1 MTLCTKYL
9 ILSTQKMA
17 FKENILATYKDEKS
31 PLGEIRQSAKQQ
43 LEALELPTRKNED
56 WKFTNVKAL
65 DKTTYSFQE
74 SSLTNEQLTSVEIED
89 LDAYKI
95 FLVNGVFDIENSVLP
110 TQNKITVSTMVEA
123 LADESVLAYFN
134 QNLNN
139 ENELFSA
146 VSTALFKDGYYIK
159 VEKNTVLDKPVIV
172 YHINDATSSEVVSL
186 PRNLILAEE
195 NSQATIIESFHTLG
209 ENASLTNAVTEIVAG
224 VSSNI
229 AYYKLQN
236 EVKTASHIG
245 TTEVTIKDK
254 AVFNAYTFTL
264 SGDIVRNNLNFKLD
278 GEHIEAH
285 MYGLYMIDGKT
296 HVDNHTVADHLKPN
310 CFSNELYK
318 GIMDDSSNGVFN
330 GIVFVRPDAQKTNA
344 FQSNKNILLTDN
356 AKVNAKPQ
364 LEIWADDVSCSH
376 GCTTGQL
383 DQDAIFFFRQR
394 GISLENARKLLLEA
408 FAVEVINYVK
418 VDAVKDYL
426 AQIVHEKLS

>member
-1 MTLCTKYL
+1 
-9 ILSTQKMA
+9 MA
-17 FKENILATYKDEKS
+17 FKENILATYKDES
-31 PLGEIRQSAKQQ
+31 TALGKIRQSAKKQ
-43 LEALELPTRKNED
+43 LESLELPTRKNEN

-65 DKTTYSFQE
+65 DKNIYSLQK
-74 SSLTNEQLTSVEIED
+74 STLSADRLTSFEIEG

-110 TQNKITVSTMVEA
+110 VQNKITVSTMVEA

-134 QNLNN
+134 QNVDTGK
-139 ENELFSA
+139 ELFSA
-146 VSTALFKDGYYIK
+146 VSTALFKDGYFIK
-159 VEKNTVLDKPVIV
+159 VEKSAVLDKPVIV
-172 YHINDATSSEVVSL
+172 YHINDATTSEVVSL
-186 PRNLILAEE
+186 PRNLILVEE
-195 NSQATIIESFHTLG
+195 NAQATIIESFHTEG
-209 ENASLTNAVTEIVAG
+209 QKASLTNAVTEIFSG
-224 VSSNI
+224 VSSNV

-236 EVKTASHIG
+236 EVNTASHIG
-245 TTEVTIKDK
+245 TTEVTIKDN
-254 AVFNAYTFTL
+254 AIFNAYTFTL
-264 SGDIVRNNLNFKLD
+264 NGDIVRNNLNFKLD

-344 FQSNKNILLTDN
+344 FQSNKNILLTDT

-376 GCTTGQL
+376 GCTIGQL

-394 GISLENARKLLLEA
+394 GISELKAKKLLLEA
-408 FAVEVINYVK
+408 FAIEVVNYVK

-426 AQIVHEKLS
+426 AKIIHEKLG

>member
-1 MTLCTKYL
+1 
-9 ILSTQKMA
+9 MA
-17 FKENILATYKDEKS
+17 FKENILAKYKDES
-31 PLGEIRQSAKQQ
+31 TALGQIRQSAKQQ
-43 LEALELPTRKNED
+43 LEALELPTHKNEN
-56 WKFTNVKAL
+56 WKFTNVKVI
-65 DKTTYSFQE
+65 DKTAYSFQE
-74 SSLTNEQLTSVEIED
+74 SSLTKEQLSSVEIEG

-95 FLVNGVFDIENSVLP
+95 FLVNGVFDVVNSTLP
-110 TQNKITVSTMVEA
+110 TQNKVTVSTIIEA
-123 LADESVLAYFN
+123 LADPSVLAYFN

-139 ENELFSA
+139 EQELFSA
-146 VSTALFKDGYYIK
+146 VSTALFKDGYFIK
-159 VEKNTVLDKPVIV
+159 VGKSAVLDKPIIV
-172 YHINDATSSEVVSL
+172 YHINDAATAEVVSL
-186 PRNLILAEE
+186 PRNLILAGE
-195 NSQATIIESFHTLG
+195 NAQATIIESFHTLG
-209 ENASLTNAVTEIVAG
+209 EKASLTNAVTEIVAEA
-224 VSSNI
+224 SSNV

-236 EVKTASHIG
+236 EVETASHIG

-264 SGDIVRNNLNFKLD
+264 NGDIVRNNLNFKLD

-296 HVDNHTVADHLKPN
+296 HVDNHTAADHLKPN
-310 CFSNELYK
+310 SFSNELYK

-330 GIVFVRPDAQKTNA
+330 GIVYVRPDAQKTNA

-383 DQDAIFFFRQR
+383 DKDAIFFFRQR
-394 GISLENARKLLLEA
+394 GISEFNAKKLLLEA
-408 FAVEVINYVK
+408 FAIEVINYVK

-426 AQIVHEKLS
+426 AAIIQDKLG

>member
-1 MTLCTKYL
+1 
-9 ILSTQKMA
+9 MA
-17 FKENILATYKDEKS
+17 FKENIIAKYKDES
-31 PLGEIRQSAKQQ
+31 TPLGEIRQSAKKQ
-43 LEALELPTRKNED
+43 LEALELPTHKNEA
-56 WKFTNVKAL
+56 WKFTNVRAL
-65 DKTTYSFQE
+65 DKAPFSFE
-74 SSLTNEQLTSVEIED
+74 EGSLTPEQLNSVQIEG

-95 FLVNGVFDIENSVLP
+95 FLVNGVFDIKNSVLP
-110 TQNKITVSTMVEA
+110 KQDKINVSTMVEA
-123 LADESVLAYFN
+123 LEDESVLSYFN

-139 ENELFSA
+139 KEDLFSA
-146 VSTALFKDGYYIK
+146 ISTALFKDGYFISI
-159 VEKNTVLDKPVIV
+159 EENATLDKPVIV
-172 YHINDATSSEVVSL
+172 YHINDATTAEVVSL
-186 PRNLILAEE
+186 PRNLIIVKE
-195 NSQATIIESFHTLG
+195 NAQATVIESFHTEG
-209 ENASLTNAVTEIVAG
+209 TKTSLTNAVTEIVAG
-224 VSSNI
+224 ASSNV

-236 EVKTASHIG
+236 EANTASHIG
-245 TTEVTIKDK
+245 TTDVTIKDK
-254 AVFNAYTFTL
+254 AVFNAFTFTL
-264 SGDIVRNNLNFKLD
+264 NGDIVRNNLNFKLD

-344 FQSNKNILLTDN
+344 FQSNKNILLTDT

-394 GISLENARKLLLEA
+394 GISLENSKKLLLEA
-408 FAVEVINYVK
+408 FAIEVVNYVK
-418 VDAVKDYL
+418 IDPIKNYL
-426 AQIVHEKLS
+426 SQIIHHKLS